1 MTNIDSTADG
11 DVTPEELR
19 EAALRIAE
27 GGGHPVPCA
36 YGKKTPV
43 PIHGLTDAAIVRDGE
58 AWCRY
63 WWAGGALYNVAEVTG
78 NRFSVLDVDD
88 HGERGNGWEAFNR
101 LKAAGLLVGAYK
113 LVRTPS
119 GGLHVYFAA
128 APGVQRGGSLRGMH
142 IDFKA
147 HGGYVLVPPS
157 QIGGR
162 RYVLLDERPWTGAAL
177 DWDACKALL
186 VPPKPYRAPRAWRG
200 SQKHLVKWLEGT
212 VDGTRNNS
220 LYWACRR
227 ALDAGDEDIV
237 DELADVALAA
247 GLGTDEVAKTVAS
260 ARKAN
265 GDGR

>member
-1 MTNIDSTADG
+1 
-11 DVTPEELR
+11 
-19 EAALRIAE
+19 
-27 GGGHPVPCA
+27 
-36 YGKKTPV
+36 
-43 PIHGLTDAAIVRDGE
+43 
-58 AWCRY
+58 
-63 WWAGGALYNVAEVTG
+63 
-78 NRFSVLDVDD
+78 
-88 HGERGNGWEAFNR
+88 
-101 LKAAGLLVGAYK
+101 
-113 LVRTPS
+113 
-119 GGLHVYFAA
+119 
-128 APGVQRGGSLRGMH
+128 MH

-186 VPPKPYRAPRAWRG
+186 VPPKPCLGAAERRG